1 MSRKE
6 YNFFL
11 DNKKNIQSVQLL
23 SEVLD
28 VVRRGYFHYEK
39 RITLSELQ
47 EIASENT
54 NKHYR
59 TFHITKKRGGLRTI
73 SAPDNHLKEIQNCI
87 RILLTEVSYPE
98 NTSIVDNAE
107 CHVGKD
113 VVYNMDIK
121 DFYPSINA
129 AQITA
134 SLISLKYFKCSYEV
148 ALLLSSLVTMR
159 SENGLPILPQGA
171 PSSPIVADIVVRRL
185 DARIS
190 KYAKLNNFSYSRYAD
205 DITFSCAKKQPWRKH
220 AKMIMNTISSEG
232 FIINKKKTRVSFYYQ
247 RQEVT
252 GVTVNSKVNL
262 SKTYIKQLRTIIHN
276 WEKDGYMMASNKFI
290 THYSN
295 NRLNSEWNQPKME
308 NVVEGKLSYLKMIR
322 CHTRHGESKVND
334 PLWEKLYKRYV
345 TLVRRDLNLFYQYQ
359 SRICKFKDNYRGPLV
374 LEVRENDDQP
384 WKIIKVQ
391 DEYNVW
397 HNGTEKDAYR
407 VMNIKNG
414 QYSFPSDGFISD
426 GPW

>member
-1 MSRKE
+1 MTDLYHSMSHDK

-11 DNKKNIQSVQLL
+11 DNKKNIPSAQLL
-23 SEVLD
+23 SDILD
-28 VVRRGYFHYEK
+28 TIRDGYFHYEK
-39 RITLSELQ
+39 PITLLELQ

-54 NKHYR
+54 NKYYR
-59 TFHITKKRGGLRTI
+59 TFCISKRRGGLRTI
-73 SAPDNHLKEIQNCI
+73 SAPNNRLKEIQECI
-87 RILLTEVSYPE
+87 RILLTEINYSSYP
-98 NTSIVDNAE
+98 TIVNNAE

-134 SLISLKYFKCSYEV
+134 SLISLKYFNCSYEV
-148 ALLLSSLVTMR
+148 ALLLSSVVTMR
-159 SENGLPILPQGA
+159 SESGLPILPQGA
-171 PSSPIVADIVVRRL
+171 PSSPIVAEIVVRRL

-205 DITFSCAKKQPWRKH
+205 DITFSCSKKQPWRKH

-232 FIINKKKTRVSFYYQ
+232 FTINEKKTRVSFYYQ

-252 GVTVNSKVNL
+252 GLTVNSKVNL

-276 WEKDGYMMASNKFI
+276 WEKDGNMMASNKFI

-308 NVVEGKLSYLKMIR
+308 NVVEGKLSYLKMVR
-322 CHTRHGESKVND
+322 CHTLLGKSDGHD

-359 SRICKFKDNYRGPLV
+359 CKVSKFKDNYRGPLV

-391 DEYNVW
+391 DEYRVW

-414 QYSFPSDGFISD
+414 
-426 GPW
+426 